1 MVHEYLDGVLKAW
14 GQRMEVAE
22 QIDPQSEGC
31 EIASGEGLQDEDVEM
46 MGFDQEEV
54 QEDAFGPGGMWYM
67 NNWVLSSS
75 ICQKSS
81 GRPLLQLWAM
91 EKVVKVSIGYR
102 ILRQNRNLEIGL
114 VITQVGEFT
123 LKGQANILIV

>member
-1 MVHEYLDGVLKAW
+1 MVEHIEPQYG
-14 GQRMEVAE
+14 GCEVAR
-22 QIDPQSEGC
+22 S
-31 EIASGEGLQDEDVEM
+31 EGLQDEDVEM
-46 MGFDQEEV
+46 MGFAQEEV
-54 QEDAFGPGGMWYM
+54 QEDAYVLGGMWYM